1 MSTRVRVHRLPAR
14 GSYAQSVASDPTEAV
29 RRRVPRL
36 VAWVVRAVA
45 LLSLVS
51 LFSRHGAHAQPRPDD
66 ELVDGLAIAVA
77 VGLAAVMLVLAR
89 GVARRK
95 RRAWRLVLGVV
106 VVACVVYLR
115 HRAWEASALNAA
127 MALLLLWTRGEFVAQ
142 SEPSSRWLA
151 LRAGVLT
158 AAVSLCA
165 GIALNARSAPDADSW
180 SVVRET
186 VRGLVGFM
194 PDLPYRHP
202 EAETLTNVALTGLG
216 VLTVGVVLVLMLTPR
231 RKPAVLAPPDEQRLR
246 DLLEQHGCADSLG
259 YFALRRDKSAIF
271 SRSGLAAVTYRVVGG
286 VSLASGD
293 PIGDPEAW
301 PGAITAWLEEAERF
315 AWTPGVLGAS
325 RQGARAYVRAGLDAL
340 EIGDEAVVDLAAFTL
355 EGRDMRG
362 VRQAVAR
369 ARRSGAT
376 ARVDR
381 QRDLSAQEVS
391 EIAAAVDALRDGDV
405 ERGFSMA
412 LGRVGDPDDGD
423 MVVVRG
429 YDAGGSLVALLSL
442 VPWGSDGLSLDVM
455 RRSRD
460 SENGMLELLVASL
473 AEQASALGVR
483 RLSLNFA
490 VFRSALERGGD
501 VGAGPVLRLW
511 RTVLLGASRW
521 WQIESLYRA
530 NAKYRPDWV
539 PRFLCFARATQVAPV
554 AVAAL
559 QAEAFIVR
567 PSLSRWLRPRR

>member
-1 MSTRVRVHRLPAR
+1 
-14 GSYAQSVASDPTEAV
+14 VAPDLTEAV

-51 LFSRHGAHAQPRPDD
+51 LFSRHAGHEHSRLDD
-66 ELVDGLAIAVA
+66 GLVDGLAVAVA

-89 GVARRK
+89 GLARRK

-115 HRAWEASALNAA
+115 HRTWEAGALNAA
-127 MALLLLWTRGEFVAQ
+127 MAGLLWWTRAEFRAE

-151 LRAGVLT
+151 LRAGLLT
-158 AAVSLCA
+158 AVVSFFA
-165 GIALNARSAPDADSW
+165 GVALNARTAPDADSW

-186 VRGLVGFM
+186 VRGLFGFV

-202 EAETLTNVALTGLG
+202 ASETLTNVALTGLG
-216 VLTVGVVLVLMLTPR
+216 VLTVGVVLVLLLMPR
-231 RKPAVLAPPDEQRLR
+231 RKPAVLAPQDEQRLR
-246 DLLEQHGCADSLG
+246 VLLREHGCADSLG

-271 SRSGLAAVTYRVVGG
+271 SRSGLAAVTYRVVDG

-301 PGAITAWLEEAERF
+301 PGAIAAWLEEAERF

-325 RQGARAYVRAGLDAL
+325 RPGARAYVRAGLDAL
-340 EIGDEAVVDLAAFTL
+340 EIGDEAVVDLDAFTL
-355 EGRDMRG
+355 QGREMRG
-362 VRQAVAR
+362 VRQAVGR
-369 ARRSGAT
+369 ARRAGAT
-376 ARVDR
+376 VRVDR
-381 QRDLSAQEVS
+381 QRDLSPADVAEVV
-391 EIAAAVDALRDGDV
+391 AAVDALRDGDV

-412 LGRVGDPDDGD
+412 LGRVGDRADGD
-423 MVVVRG
+423 VVVVRG
-429 YDAGGSLVALLSL
+429 YDAHGALVALLSL
-442 VPWGSDGLSLDVM
+442 VPWGPDGLSLDVM

-473 AEQASALGVR
+473 AEQARALGVR

-511 RTVLLGASRW
+511 RTLLLGASRW

-530 NAKYRPDWV
+530 NAKYRPAWV
-539 PRFLCFARATQVAPV
+539 PRFLCFPRATQAARV

>member
-1 MSTRVRVHRLPAR
+1 
-14 GSYAQSVASDPTEAV
+14 VALDTTEAV

-51 LFSRHGAHAQPRPDD
+51 LFSRRGDHPHTRLDD
-66 ELVDGLAIAVA
+66 ALVDGLAVVVT

-89 GVARRK
+89 SVARRK
-95 RRAWRLVLGVV
+95 RRAWRLVLAVV
-106 VVACVVYLR
+106 LLACAVYLH
-115 HRAWEASALNAA
+115 HRAWDAAALNAA
-127 MALLLLWTRGEFVAQ
+127 MAWLLWWTRGEFRAE

-151 LRAGVLT
+151 LRAGLLT
-158 AAVSLCA
+158 AVVSFFA
-165 GIALNARSAPDADSW
+165 GMALNARTAPDADSW

-186 VRGLVGFM
+186 ARGLFGFV

-202 EAETLTNVALTGLG
+202 ALETLTNVALTGLG
-216 VLTVGVVLVLMLTPR
+216 VVTVGVVLVILLTPR
-231 RKPAVLAPPDEQRLR
+231 RKPAVLPRADENRLR
-246 DLLEQHGCADSLG
+246 EMLACHGGQDSLG

-271 SRSGLAAVTYRVVGG
+271 SRSGLAAVSYRVVDG

-340 EIGDEAVVDLAAFTL
+340 EIGDEAVVDLTTFTL
-355 EGRDMRG
+355 QGREMRG
-362 VRQAVAR
+362 VRQAVGRVRR
-369 ARRSGAT
+369 AGAK
-376 ARVDR
+376 AAVAR
-381 QRDLSAQEVS
+381 QRDLSSVELAEV
-391 EIAAAVDALRDGDV
+391 AAAVEEFRDGDV

-412 LGRVGDPDDGD
+412 LGRIGDPEDGD
-423 MVVVRG
+423 VVLVSG
-429 YDAGGSLVALLSL
+429 YDAEDRLVALLSL

-460 SENGMLELLVASL
+460 GENGMLELLVTTL
-473 AEQASALGVR
+473 AERREDLGVR
-483 RLSLNFA
+483 RISLNFA

-501 VGAGPVLRLW
+501 VGAGPILRWW
-511 RTVLLGASRW
+511 RSLLLTASRW

-530 NAKYRPDWV
+530 NAKYRPEWV
-539 PRFLCFARATQVAPV
+539 PRFLCFPRATAVARV